1 MNVDADLLIR
11 QIRELQM
18 ATSQPLGF
26 ALQDITTA
34 VTALIL
40 AFYTSWN
47 LTLVTLAAVPI
58 TAIALSFISAGMQ
71 PSIAAQQAG
80 LTKAS
85 KLANNAFISIDTA
98 KCFNGQNYEVRRY
111 TSAISEAARY
121 YLRQAR
127 SNALQIGFVRL
138 TTLAMFVQGF
148 WYGSSLVGSGKTSSG
163 DVLTTFWACLMAT
176 QSIEQI
182 LPQMIVF
189 EKGRAA
195 AVSLKGVLEQLSRRR
210 QAAEP
215 MGTRTPMF
223 CDGDIEVRN
232 VSFSVEI
239 DISNLEADLNFRSL
253 SRIHPNL
260 IVSL

>member
-1 MNVDADLLIR
+1 
-11 QIRELQM
+11 M

-34 VTALIL
+34 VTALGL

-47 LTLVTLAAVPI
+47 LTLVTLAAVPV

-71 PSIAAQQAG
+71 PSVAAQQAG
-80 LTKAS
+80 LTQAS
-85 KLANNAFISIDTA
+85 KLANNAIVSIDTA
-98 KCFNGQNYEVRRY
+98 KCFNGQAFEVRRY
-111 TSAISEAARY
+111 TSAIHGVAQH
-121 YLRQAR
+121 YLKQAR

-138 TTLAMFVQGF
+138 TTLGMFVQGF
-148 WYGSSLVGSGKTSSG
+148 WYGSSLVGSGKSSSG

-176 QSIEQI
+176 QSIEQV
-182 LPQMIVF
+182 LPQMLVF

-195 AVSLKGVLEQLSRRR
+195 GVALKAVLDQLSRRR
-210 QAAEP
+210 HAAEP

-232 VSFSVEI
+232 VSRKWKV
-239 DISNLEADLNFRSL
+239 DIVMNRC
-253 SRIHPNL
+253 
-260 IVSL
+260 